1 MNPEVVMEELVK
13 PVIAEGGIAIVFTL
27 RGSEL
32 DVNKA
37 FTAVTTT
44 LYDIPSVKPLKV
56 ASLDATPL
64 SAEGVAAT
72 PSIVYV

>member
-13 PVIAEGGIAIVFTL
+13 PVIAEGGVAVVVTL

-32 DVNKA
+32 DVNEL
-37 FTAVTTT
+37 FIAVTTT
-44 LYDIPSVKPLKV
+44 LYDIPSVKPLNV
-56 ASLDATPL
+56 ASLEATPL